1 MTKAMTKASALTQ
14 PTLRPRL
21 GTVEWLGSKPVAPWI
36 FLAPTLLFALV
47 FFILPLIY
55 AFYISFTRWDGLTP
69 PRVIGLDNYFY
80 VLTVDPV
87 FWKTVWNTLYFA
99 GASIVIGVPL
109 AVVLA
114 YAFARSRG
122 QILWRSIYWLPMITN
137 VVAVAYIWRFVLD
150 DRYGLLNRALAAV
163 GLGAPRWL
171 NDPSIAMTTVALIFV
186 WMQLGQNMLLFS
198 TGLATIDESYYEAAR
213 LDGAS
218 ESQIFFRITLPLLMP
233 TTLFVLITNFI
244 AGLSYFALNL
254 VLTDGN
260 GGPMRST
267 TVTGLYM
274 YQTAFNDLR
283 MGRASAMAYILFVV
297 ILLITLVQLRV
308 FRRGG
313 VEAH

>member
-1 MTKAMTKASALTQ
+1 MTNIAPEAG
-14 PTLRPRL
+14 LRPRRRPRWTAL
-21 GTVEWLGSKPVAPWI
+21 DWLGSKRVAPWI
-36 FLAPTLLFALV
+36 FLSPTLVFAV
-47 FFILPLIY
+47 IFFILPLIF
-55 AFYISFTRWDGLTP
+55 AVYISFTKWDGLSP
-69 PRVIGLDNYFY
+69 PRWVGLQNFSY

-99 GASIVIGVPL
+99 TASIVVGVPL

-114 YAFARSRG
+114 YAFTRSRG
-122 QILWRSIYWLPMITN
+122 QVFWRSVYWLPMVTN

-150 DRYGLLNRALAAV
+150 DRYGLLNRTLGLL

-171 NDPSIAMTTVALIFV
+171 NDPAIAMTSVAMIFI

-198 TGLATIDESYYEAAR
+198 AGLANIDETYYEAAR
-213 LDGAS
+213 LDGAN
-218 ESQIFFRITLPLLMP
+218 EAQVFVQITLPLLMP

-283 MGRASAMAYILFVV
+283 IGRASAMAYILFAV
-297 ILLITLVQLRV
+297 ILVITLVQLRV

>member
-1 MTKAMTKASALTQ
+1 MTNTASATNPRLRH
-14 PTLRPRL
+14 RPRRWRQ
-21 GTVEWLGSKPVAPWI
+21 TEWLGSKRVAPWV
-36 FLAPTLLFALV
+36 FLAPMLAFALV

-55 AFYISFTRWDGLTP
+55 AAYISFTTWDGLSP
-69 PRVIGLDNYFY
+69 PRWVGIKNYSY

-87 FWKTVWNTLYFA
+87 FWKTIWNTLYFA
-99 GASIVIGVPL
+99 SVSIAVGVPL

-114 YAFARSRG
+114 YAFTRSRG
-122 QILWRSIYWLPMITN
+122 QVFWRSVYWLPMVTN

-150 DRYGLLNRALAAV
+150 DRYGLLNRTLAL
-163 GLGAPRWL
+163 LGFGALRWL
-171 NDPSIAMTTVALIFV
+171 NDPSVAMTSVAMIFI

-198 TGLATIDESYYEAAR
+198 AGLANIDESYYEAAR
-213 LDGAS
+213 LDGAN
-218 ESQIFFRITLPLLMP
+218 ERQVFFQISLPLLMP
-233 TTLFVLITNFI
+233 TTLFVLITKFI

-297 ILLITLVQLRV
+297 ILVITLIQLRV

>member
-1 MTKAMTKASALTQ
+1 MTSSAPTKD
-14 PTLRPRL
+14 LRPLRRRRHWKAL
-21 GTVEWLGSKPVAPWI
+21 EWLGSKPVAPWI
-36 FLAPTLLFALV
+36 FLAPTLLFALI
-47 FFILPLIY
+47 FFLMPLVY
-55 AFYISFTRWDGLTP
+55 AVYISFTTWDGLSS
-69 PRVIGLDNYFY
+69 PRWVGLKNYSY
-80 VLTVDPV
+80 VLTIDPV
-87 FWKTVWNTLYFA
+87 FWKTIWNTLYFA
-99 GASIVIGVPL
+99 TVSIAVGVPL

-114 YAFARSRG
+114 YAFTRSRG
-122 QILWRSIYWLPMITN
+122 QVFWRSVYWLPMITN

-150 DRYGLLNRALAAV
+150 DRYGLLNRTLGLL

-171 NDPSIAMTTVALIFV
+171 NDPSIAMTTVAMIFI

-198 TGLATIDESYYEAAR
+198 AGLANIDESYYEAAR
-213 LDGAS
+213 LDGAN
-218 ESQIFFRITLPLLMP
+218 EVQVFAQITLPLLMP

-283 MGRASAMAYILFVV
+283 IGRASAMAYILFAV
-297 ILLITLVQLRV
+297 ILVITLVQLRV

>member
-1 MTKAMTKASALTQ
+1 MTIAT
-14 PTLRPRL
+14 PHPYRRPSRRRSKP
-21 GTVEWLGSKPVAPWI
+21 VEWLGSKAAAPWI
-36 FLAPTLLFALV
+36 FLAPTLLFALI
-47 FFILPLIY
+47 FFVLPLIF
-55 AFYISFTRWDGLTP
+55 ATYISFTTWDGLQP
-69 PRVIGLDNYFY
+69 ARWVGLKNYSY
-80 VLTVDPV
+80 VLTIDPV
-87 FWKTVWNTLYFA
+87 FWKTVWNTLYFS
-99 GASIVIGVPL
+99 GVSIAVGVPL

-114 YAFARSRG
+114 YAFSRSRG
-122 QILWRSIYWLPMITN
+122 QVFWRSVYWLPMITN

-150 DRYGLLNRALAAV
+150 DRYGLLNRTLDLL

-171 NDPSIAMTTVALIFV
+171 NDPSLAMTTVALIFV
-186 WMQLGQNMLLFS
+186 WMQLGQNMLLF
-198 TGLATIDESYYEAAR
+198 TAGLANIDETYYEAAR
-213 LDGAS
+213 LDGAN
-218 ESQIFFRITLPLLMP
+218 ERQIFFQITLPLLMP

-254 VLTDGN
+254 VLTDGS

-274 YQTAFNDLR
+274 YQTAFADLR
-283 MGRASAMAYILFVV
+283 MGRASAMAYVLFAI

>member
-1 MTKAMTKASALTQ
+1 MTSIAPNAD
-14 PTLRPRL
+14 LRPRRRPRWKVL
-21 GTVEWLGSKPVAPWI
+21 DWLGSKRVAPWI
-36 FLAPTLLFALV
+36 FLSPTLIFAV
-47 FFILPLIY
+47 IFFVLPLIY
-55 AFYISFTRWDGLTP
+55 AVYISLTKWDGLSP
-69 PRVIGLDNYFY
+69 PRWVGLQNFSY
-80 VLTVDPV
+80 VLTIDPV
-87 FWKTVWNTLYFA
+87 FWKTIWNTLYFST
-99 GASIVIGVPL
+99 ASIVVGVPL

-114 YAFARSRG
+114 YAFTRSRG
-122 QILWRSIYWLPMITN
+122 QVFWRSVYWLPMVTN

-150 DRYGLLNRALAAV
+150 DRYGLLNRTLALL

-171 NDPSIAMTTVALIFV
+171 NDPAIAMTSVAMIFI

-198 TGLATIDESYYEAAR
+198 AGLSNIDESYYEAAR
-213 LDGAS
+213 LDGAN
-218 ESQIFFRITLPLLMP
+218 EAQVFLQISLPLLMP

-244 AGLSYFALNL
+244 SGLSYFALTL

-283 MGRASAMAYILFVV
+283 MGRASAMAYILFAV
-297 ILLITLVQLRV
+297 ILVITLIQLRA

>member
-1 MTKAMTKASALTQ
+1 MTSSA
-14 PTLRPRL
+14 PTENLRPLRRHRRWKAL
-21 GTVEWLGSKPVAPWI
+21 EWLGSKPVAPWI
-36 FLAPTLLFALV
+36 FLAPTLLFALI
-47 FFILPLIY
+47 FFLMPLVY
-55 AFYISFTRWDGLTP
+55 AVYISFTTWDGLSS
-69 PRVIGLDNYFY
+69 PRWVGLKNYSY
-80 VLTVDPV
+80 VLTIDPV

-99 GASIVIGVPL
+99 TVSIAVGVPL

-114 YAFARSRG
+114 YAFTRSRG
-122 QILWRSIYWLPMITN
+122 QVFWRSVYWLPMITN

-150 DRYGLLNRALAAV
+150 DRYGLLNRTLGLL

-171 NDPSIAMTTVALIFV
+171 NDPSIAMTTVAMIFI

-198 TGLATIDESYYEAAR
+198 AGLANIDESYYEAAR
-213 LDGAS
+213 LDGAN
-218 ESQIFFRITLPLLMP
+218 EAQVFAQITLPLLMP

-283 MGRASAMAYILFVV
+283 IGRASAMAYILFAV
-297 ILLITLVQLRV
+297 ILVITLVQLRV

>member
-1 MTKAMTKASALTQ
+1 MTSSAPTKD
-14 PTLRPRL
+14 LRPLRRRRHWKAL
-21 GTVEWLGSKPVAPWI
+21 EWLGSKPVAPWI
-36 FLAPTLLFALV
+36 FLAPTLLFALI
-47 FFILPLIY
+47 FFLMPLVY
-55 AFYISFTRWDGLTP
+55 AVYISFTTWDGLSS
-69 PRVIGLDNYFY
+69 PRWVGLKNYSY

-87 FWKTVWNTLYFA
+87 FWKTIWNTLYFA
-99 GASIVIGVPL
+99 TVSIAVGVPL

-114 YAFARSRG
+114 YAFTRSRG
-122 QILWRSIYWLPMITN
+122 QVFWRSVYWLPMITN

-150 DRYGLLNRALAAV
+150 DRYGLLNRTLGLL

-171 NDPSIAMTTVALIFV
+171 NDPSIAMTTVAMIFI

-198 TGLATIDESYYEAAR
+198 AGLANIDESYYEAAR
-213 LDGAS
+213 LDGAN
-218 ESQIFFRITLPLLMP
+218 EVQVFAQITLPLLMP

-283 MGRASAMAYILFVV
+283 IGRASAMAYILFAV
-297 ILLITLVQLRV
+297 ILVITLVQLRV

>member
-1 MTKAMTKASALTQ
+1 MNNTAFATDSRYRRRRWKA
-14 PTLRPRL
+14 
-21 GTVEWLGSKPVAPWI
+21 VEWLGSKRVAPWI
-36 FLAPTLLFALV
+36 FLAPVLIFALV
-47 FFILPLIY
+47 FFVLPLIY
-55 AFYISFTRWDGLTP
+55 AAYISFTVWDGLSP
-69 PRVIGLDNYFY
+69 PRWAGLKNYSY

-99 GASIVIGVPL
+99 TVSIAVGVPL

-114 YAFARSRG
+114 YAFTRSRG
-122 QILWRSIYWLPMITN
+122 QVFWRSVYWLPMVTN

-150 DRYGLLNRALAAV
+150 DRYGLLNRTLALL

-171 NDPSIAMTTVALIFV
+171 NDPSIAMTSVAMIFI

-198 TGLATIDESYYEAAR
+198 AGLSNIDESYYEAAR
-213 LDGAS
+213 LDGAN
-218 ESQIFFRITLPLLMP
+218 ERQVFLQISLPLLMP

-283 MGRASAMAYILFVV
+283 MGRASAMAYILFLV
-297 ILLITLVQLRV
+297 ILIITLIQLRV

-313 VEAH
+313 VETY

>member
-1 MTKAMTKASALTQ
+1 MTSSAPTKD
-14 PTLRPRL
+14 LRPLRRRRHWKAL
-21 GTVEWLGSKPVAPWI
+21 EWLGSKPVAPWI
-36 FLAPTLLFALV
+36 FLAPTLLFALI
-47 FFILPLIY
+47 FFLMPLVY
-55 AFYISFTRWDGLTP
+55 AVYISFTTWDGLSS
-69 PRVIGLDNYFY
+69 PRWVGLKNYSY

-99 GASIVIGVPL
+99 TVSIAVGVPL

-114 YAFARSRG
+114 YAFTRSRG
-122 QILWRSIYWLPMITN
+122 QVFWRSVYWLPMITN

-150 DRYGLLNRALAAV
+150 DRYGLLNRTLGLL

-171 NDPSIAMTTVALIFV
+171 NDPSIAMTTVAMIFI

-198 TGLATIDESYYEAAR
+198 AGLANIDESYYEAAR
-213 LDGAS
+213 LDGAN
-218 ESQIFFRITLPLLMP
+218 EVQVFAQITLPLLMP

-283 MGRASAMAYILFVV
+283 IGRASAMAYILFAV
-297 ILLITLVQLRV
+297 ILVITLVQLRV

>member
-1 MTKAMTKASALTQ
+1 MTNTASTTNPRLRH
-14 PTLRPRL
+14 RPRRWRQ
-21 GTVEWLGSKPVAPWI
+21 TEWLGSKRVAPWV
-36 FLAPTLLFALV
+36 FLAPMLAFALV

-55 AFYISFTRWDGLTP
+55 AAYISFTTWDGLSP
-69 PRVIGLDNYFY
+69 PRWVGIKNYSY

-87 FWKTVWNTLYFA
+87 FWKTIWNTLYFA
-99 GASIVIGVPL
+99 SVSIAVGVPL

-114 YAFARSRG
+114 YAFTRSRG
-122 QILWRSIYWLPMITN
+122 QVFWRSVYWLPMVTN

-150 DRYGLLNRALAAV
+150 DRYGLLNRTLAL
-163 GLGAPRWL
+163 LGFGALRWL
-171 NDPSIAMTTVALIFV
+171 NDPSVAMTSVAMIFI

-198 TGLATIDESYYEAAR
+198 AGLANIDESYYEAAR
-213 LDGAS
+213 LDGAN
-218 ESQIFFRITLPLLMP
+218 ERQVFFQISLPLLMP

-297 ILLITLVQLRV
+297 ILVITLIQLRV

>member
-1 MTKAMTKASALTQ
+1 MTSSA
-14 PTLRPRL
+14 PTENLRPLRRHRRWKAL
-21 GTVEWLGSKPVAPWI
+21 EWLDSKPVAPWI
-36 FLAPTLLFALV
+36 FLAPTLLFALI
-47 FFILPLIY
+47 FFLMPLVY
-55 AFYISFTRWDGLTP
+55 AVYISFTTWDGLSS
-69 PRVIGLDNYFY
+69 PRWVGLKNYSY
-80 VLTVDPV
+80 VLTIDPV

-99 GASIVIGVPL
+99 TVSIAVGVPL

-114 YAFARSRG
+114 YAFTRSRG
-122 QILWRSIYWLPMITN
+122 QVFWRSVYWLPMITN

-150 DRYGLLNRALAAV
+150 DRYGLLNRTLGLL

-171 NDPSIAMTTVALIFV
+171 NDPSIAMTTVAMIFI

-198 TGLATIDESYYEAAR
+198 AGLANIDESYYEAAR
-213 LDGAS
+213 LDGAN
-218 ESQIFFRITLPLLMP
+218 EVQVFAQITLPLLMP

-283 MGRASAMAYILFVV
+283 IGRASAMAYILFAV
-297 ILLITLVQLRV
+297 ILVITLVQLRV

>member
-1 MTKAMTKASALTQ
+1 MTNTAFATN
-14 PTLRPRL
+14 PRPRQRWKP
-21 GTVEWLGSKPVAPWI
+21 TEWLGSKHVAPWV
-36 FLAPTLLFALV
+36 FLAPMLAFALV
-47 FFILPLIY
+47 FFVLPLIY
-55 AFYISFTRWDGLTP
+55 AIYISFTVWDGLQP
-69 PRVIGLDNYFY
+69 PRFVGVKNYSY
-80 VLTVDPV
+80 LLTVDPV
-87 FWKTVWNTLYFA
+87 FWKTIWNTLYFA
-99 GASIVIGVPL
+99 TASIAVGVPL

-114 YAFARSRG
+114 YAFTRSRG
-122 QILWRSIYWLPMITN
+122 QVFWRSVYWLPMVTN

-150 DRYGLLNRALAAV
+150 DRYGLLNRALALL

-171 NDPSIAMTTVALIFV
+171 NDPSIAMTTVAMIFI

-198 TGLATIDESYYEAAR
+198 AGLAGIDESYYEAAR

-218 ESQIFFRITLPLLMP
+218 ETRVFFDISLPLLMP
-233 TTLFVLITNFI
+233 TTLFVMITNFI

-297 ILLITLVQLRV
+297 ILIITLIQLRV